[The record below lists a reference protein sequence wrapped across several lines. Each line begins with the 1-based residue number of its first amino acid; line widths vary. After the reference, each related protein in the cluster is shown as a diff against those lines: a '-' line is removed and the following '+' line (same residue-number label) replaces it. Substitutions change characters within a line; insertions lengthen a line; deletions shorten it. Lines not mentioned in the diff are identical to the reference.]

1 MRALLP
7 LLLSALVLI
16 ASGCDGTADDA
27 LDPQLVVSA
36 SLGVGEALPPVAL
49 SEVAPLLDAFDPA
62 DVAISGATVTVTLLA
77 ADGTDEAVYPYA
89 EAEAG
94 TYVPLDASVTVLPR
108 RTYRLDVQ
116 ARDRLTATTTTPPAV
131 ELVQGPPAEVTY
143 GAGQGPEVV
152 ITRSTTAERRAAFI
166 ASTRALA
173 PATFEPVVIDGDT
186 LYRSVPDPE
195 TFLPV
200 PIIRR
205 FLDCE
210 EEAGGTLLC
219 DEDPSD
225 DDVTTGTSPIINEAS
240 YIDRGDGTLLVQVP
254 FIGFTFYGP
263 YTVRLIS
270 VDAALEAF
278 VESQA
283 VQGGGSTL
291 SPGEIPNLVT
301 NVDGGLGVFGSY
313 ALVEVQTTLREPSF

>member
-7 LLLSALVLI
+7 LLLFALVV
-16 ASGCDGTADDA
+16 ASSCDGTADDD

-49 SEVAPLLDAFDPA
+49 SEVAPLLGVFDPA

-77 ADGTDEAVYPYA
+77 PDGSAEAVYPYA

-94 TYVPLDASVTVLPR
+94 TYVPLDGAVTVLPQ

-116 ARDRLTATTTTPPAV
+116 SRDRLTATTTTPPAV
-131 ELVQGPPAEVTY
+131 DLVQGPPADVVY

-173 PATFEPVVIDGDT
+173 PADFQEVIVDGDT

-200 PIIRR
+200 PIVRR

-210 EEAGGTLLC
+210 EETGGTLLC
-219 DEDPSD
+219 GDDPSD
-225 DDVTTGTSPIINEAS
+225 DDFTTGTSPIINEAS

-263 YTVRLIS
+263 YVVRLIS

-291 SPGEIPNLVT
+291 SPGEIPNLIT
-301 NVDGGLGVFGSY
+301 NVEGGLGVFGSY
-313 ALVEVQTTLREPSF
+313 ALVEVRTTLREPSS